1 MIVIGQLFAIET
13 DVGNELC
20 GVAGNVARRGA
31 QQNA

>member
-1 MIVIGQLFAIET
+1 MIVIEQLFAIAA

-20 GVAGNVARRGA
+20 GVAGNVARWGA